1 MPEEEKKTV
10 DIDTSGP
17 ETEINVPEE
26 KDESVIDTAPE
37 NKEQET
43 VTEEKVETEKKS
55 DEELEDYSK
64 GCLLYTSPSP
74 RDVEESRMPSS
85 A

>member
-26 KDESVIDTAPE
+26 KDEAVIDTAPE
-37 NKEQET
+37 KEETKQET
-43 VTEEKVETEKKS
+43 KQKK
-55 DEELEDYSK
+55 K
-64 GCLLYTSPSP
+64 
-74 RDVEESRMPSS
+74 
-85 A
+85 